1 MIAREETKSS
11 QRASVFIRTYH
22 AHAADASKAR
32 AADAQ
37 RREAERTN
45 RRSKLRWVNVPV
57 PPQHLVGLLLGAYLH
72 FRLSQRLFSMPWMG
86 GLLGLP
92 LIAVGIW
99 ISIRASME
107 AGEMSIESP
116 AKLLTTGPYARSRN
130 PMYVGWT
137 LLHLGISV
145 AANSVWMI
153 SLLPAAIVFTHF
165 VDVRRE
171 ERILK
176 AAFGD
181 QYRAYQERVRRYF

>member
-1 MIAREETKSS
+1 
-11 QRASVFIRTYH
+11 
-22 AHAADASKAR
+22 
-32 AADAQ
+32 
-37 RREAERTN
+37 
-45 RRSKLRWVNVPV
+45 
-57 PPQHLVGLLLGAYLH
+57 
-72 FRLSQRLFSMPWMG
+72 
-86 GLLGLP
+86 
-92 LIAVGIW
+92 
-99 ISIRASME
+99 
-107 AGEMSIESP
+107 MSIESP